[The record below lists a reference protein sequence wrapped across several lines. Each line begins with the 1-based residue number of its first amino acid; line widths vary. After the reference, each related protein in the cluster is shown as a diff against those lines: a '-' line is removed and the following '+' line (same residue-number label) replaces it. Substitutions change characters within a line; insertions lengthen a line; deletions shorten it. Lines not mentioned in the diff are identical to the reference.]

1 MPGGGGAEG
10 RLAAEP
16 SRALDSFCR
25 ALLALPDVS
34 QPLPQPEAVMA
45 GLQVVLA
52 TARERGS
59 PGGGFWTFKFEP
71 IGGSGGYLILRRDA
85 DAIEAGFQ
93 VDGEGRPRGAFYL
106 SSGGQEQG
114 YSLEQSAT
122 GWALRKWQGERT
134 VEFPLPASAAA
145 LWDADQPA
153 NLRGGPGDGGGE
165 GVASDV
171 GAAGLAAPE
180 TQWNYVRGGAAEG
193 PIAESAL
200 RALLETLPPDTL
212 VWNPGLPEWVSAREL
227 GLAGPPAAAP
237 APAPAGWELAAF
249 AGPAAGHR
257 YAIAGR
263 TRVGSG
269 ENCEA
274 CLHDPSAAP
283 VHALL
288 MEKPDGFW
296 IADNRTDGG
305 TFVNDARLQGPA
317 LLAEGDVIGVGDTD
331 LVFRR
336 VV

>member
-1 MPGGGGAEG
+1 VLGGGGAEG

-16 SRALDSFCR
+16 SLALDSFCR
-25 ALLALPDVS
+25 AVLALPDVR

-45 GLQVVLA
+45 GLQIVRE

-59 PGGGFWTFKFEP
+59 PGTGFWTFTFEP
-71 IGGSGGYLILRRDA
+71 TSGSGGYLILRRDGA
-85 DAIEAGFQ
+85 AIEAGFQ
-93 VDGEGRPRGAFYL
+93 VDGEGRPHGAFYL
-106 SSGGQEQG
+106 SSNGQEQG
-114 YSLEQSAT
+114 YSLEQSAS
-122 GWALRKWQGERT
+122 GWALRKWQGERS
-134 VEFPLPASAAA
+134 VEFPLPAGAAA
-145 LWDADQPA
+145 LWDAAPLA
-153 NLRGGPGDGGGE
+153 NLRGGPGGGE
-165 GVASDV
+165 GVASPL
-171 GAAGLAAPE
+171 GAAGPAAPE
-180 TQWNYVRGGAAEG
+180 TQWYYVRGGAAEG